1 MKTKLIKILSVCAGI
16 ILLFV
21 IVMRVPQQLRPLVLI
36 LDVILL
42 SGIGVIIFFV
52 LRKPVAINDVTAGHG
67 QHGKSQWGT
76 EEEKRATYKLIAQDH
91 ETIPGFV
98 YDFEGHNWVVDDSEH
113 NVLLLA
119 PPGAGKTTRIIIP
132 TICYNAYVNRNTGGK
147 GASMLIMDCKGE
159 LFRATAGELQADGYR
174 TPTLDLR
181 EIMKSNRYNLL
192 THVNWEID
200 QYKGSHDKLQKAIH
214 YGTAERYAKQLAFQ
228 LIPDNPSAAKSDSGD
243 YFNETARGLL
253 IGIILAVSEYA
264 PAPARHIISVFSL
277 ILELNGQDQTAAVT
291 PFAESQKTKL
301 AALLEKLENER
312 IRYYTGPADSADFR
326 TSQNVFSSALGKL
339 VKFIDAELEQL
350 LCGDTEDAFDA
361 SLFVEQPT
369 AIFCISPDENPSR
382 HFMSSLLTRN
392 LMDGVL
398 ALSETVYNGKLP
410 RPVYMILDEFGQQP
424 AIPNF
429 DALSAALRSRGG
441 RILIAVQSPAQLEK
455 QYSKAM
461 STIIQDTHQTILT
474 SFVAPSSVETA
485 KKISEIL
492 GSETI
497 LTGST
502 NWQMGKA
509 STTHSLIGRPLM
521 SVSDLITM
529 PPGTFL
535 IIKSGEHPLKS
546 TPPGSWEYI
555 TTKPCPSREEL
566 HYKEIMSVKAND
578 LATRSGPLSY
588 DLIPGMFDDD

>member
-1 MKTKLIKILSVCAGI
+1 MKTKLIWILSICASI
-16 ILLFV
+16 ILLLV
-21 IVMRVPQQLRPLVLI
+21 AVTKSPLELRLLVLVVGAALI
-36 LDVILL
+36 
-42 SGIGVIIFFV
+42 SCIGVIIFLAV
-52 LRKPVAINDVTAGHG
+52 RKPVEINDVSAGHG
-67 QHGKSQWGT
+67 QHGKARWGT
-76 EEEKRATYKLIAQDH
+76 QQEKRDTYNFVPQGNELS
-91 ETIPGFV
+91 PGIV
-98 YDFEGHNWVVDDSEH
+98 YGFENDTWITDDSEH
-113 NVLLLA
+113 NVMLLA

-132 TICYNAYVNRNTGGK
+132 TICYNAHVNRNTAGK

-159 LFRATAGELQADGYR
+159 LFRSTAGELQADGYR

-181 EIMKSNRYNLL
+181 EIMKSDRYNLL
-192 THVNWEID
+192 IHVNLEID
-200 QYKGSHDKLQKAIH
+200 QYKVSHDKMQKAIH

-264 PAPARHIISVFSL
+264 PAPSRHIISVFSL
-277 ILELNGQDQTAAVT
+277 ILELNGQDESATVT
-291 PFAESQKTKL
+291 PFGGSQKTKL
-301 AALLEKLENER
+301 ASLLEKLENER
-312 IRYYTGPADSADFR
+312 IRYYTGPADSADSR

-361 SLFVEQPT
+361 SLFIEQPT

-382 HFMSSLLTRN
+382 HFMSSLLTRS

-398 ALSETVYNGKLP
+398 ALSETVYDGKLP
-410 RPVYMILDEFGQQP
+410 RSVYMILDEFGQQP

-441 RILIAVQSPAQLEK
+441 RILIAVQSFAQLEK
-455 QYSKAM
+455 QYNKTM
-461 STIIQDTHQTILT
+461 SNIIQDTNQTILT
-474 SFVAPSSVETA
+474 SFVAPSSLETA
-485 KKISEIL
+485 KKLSEIL

-502 NWQMGKA
+502 NWQMGKT

-529 PPGTFL
+529 PAGIFL
-535 IIKSGEHPLKS
+535 IIKGGKNPLWIK
-546 TPPGSWEYI
+546 PPGSWEYLQ
-555 TTKPCPSREEL
+555 TKAAATRTEL
-566 HYKEIMSVKAND
+566 LYRDILTVKAAD
-578 LATRSGPLSY
+578 LAARCGPLSY
-588 DLIPGMFDDD
+588 DLTPGMFDDD